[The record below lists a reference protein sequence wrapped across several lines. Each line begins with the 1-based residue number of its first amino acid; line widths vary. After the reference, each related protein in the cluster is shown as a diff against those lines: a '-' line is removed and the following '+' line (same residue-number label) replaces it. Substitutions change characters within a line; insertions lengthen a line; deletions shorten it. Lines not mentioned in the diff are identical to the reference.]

1 MSKNS
6 SLSLFMTS
14 LLVLALYLVL
24 NYLHMTVG
32 TFLDWAIGLAA
43 FWWLIGITT
52 VPWNMYFSAKEVINE
67 SEVSTDKGI
76 GVSATNVAFARK
88 LAKRFFTLA
97 IALHIISAIGL
108 YLIAYFNITEVGY
121 FAAIAAVLLTFLRP
135 LVRFYD
141 YIVHRLQLMRH
152 EIKYPRD
159 DVHELST
166 KLTGAEA
173 SIEYYNSVLDLQNET
188 SWASQQ
194 QHQIETLKAKILQ
207 LNLELD
213 ALKLQNE
220 KDHDRLSRTTAD
232 EIGKL
237 SEDAKF
243 LNQVRDLI
251 RFVKGA

>member
-1 MSKNS
+1 MA
-6 SLSLFMTS
+6 S

-67 SEVSTDKGI
+67 SEVSTNKGI
-76 GVSATNVAFARK
+76 GISATNIAYAHK

-108 YLIAYFNITEVGY
+108 YLIAYFDITEVGY

-141 YIVHRLQLMRH
+141 YVVHRLQLMRH

-159 DVHELST
+159 DVYELNK
-166 KLTGAEA
+166 KLTAAEQ
-173 SIEYYNSVLDLQNET
+173 SIEAYGTLFNFQHET
-188 SWASQQ
+188 SWVSQQ
-194 QHQIETLKAKILQ
+194 QQQIETLKAKILQ

-220 KDHDRLSRTTAD
+220 KDHDRLSRNTAD
-232 EIGKL
+232 EIAKL

-243 LNQVRDLI
+243 LNQVRDLV

>member
-1 MSKNS
+1 MA
-6 SLSLFMTS
+6 S

-67 SEVSTDKGI
+67 SEVSTNKGI
-76 GVSATNVAFARK
+76 GISATNIAYAHK
-88 LAKRFFTLA
+88 LSKRFFTLA
-97 IALHIISAIGL
+97 LALHIISAIGL
-108 YLIAYFNITEVGY
+108 YLIAYFDITEVGY

-141 YIVHRLQLMRH
+141 YVVHRLQLMRH

-159 DVHELST
+159 DVYELNK
-166 KLTGAEA
+166 KLAAAEQ
-173 SIEYYNSVLDLQNET
+173 SIEAYDTLFNFQNET
-188 SWASQQ
+188 SWVSQQ
-194 QHQIETLKAKILQ
+194 QQHIETLKAKILQ

-213 ALKLQNE
+213 ALKLQNQ
-220 KDHDRLSRTTAD
+220 KDHDRLSRNTAD
-232 EIGKL
+232 EIAKL

-243 LNQVRDLI
+243 LNQVRDLV
-251 RFVKGA
+251 RFVKNA